1 MSLDLQKASMWK
13 RISAYIFDGILMITL
28 AVAFG
33 WLLSLILGY
42 DGYNDQ
48 VNQAYAKYEAE
59 YGIVFDVTQSEY
71 DAMTQEQKDQ
81 YQLAYDALIA
91 DEDAMLAYNIM
102 LNMTMLIV
110 TAGILLSMILLEF
123 VVPML
128 LKNGMTLGKKIFSIG
143 VVRTDCVRITG
154 VQLFVRTMLGK
165 FTVETMIPIYMILMF
180 LWGTLSATAVLILM
194 LLLMVQL
201 ILVLV
206 SRNHSA
212 IHDLLAGTV
221 TVDYAS
227 QMIFRSTDDL
237 IDYQKKLAAEE
248 AARKEY

>member
-59 YGIVFDVTQSEY
+59 YGVVFDVTQTEY

-91 DEDAMLAYNIM
+91 DEEAMLAYNIM

-110 TAGILLSMILLEF
+110 TAGILLSVILLEF

-165 FTVETMIPIYMILMF
+165 FTVETMIPIYMVLMF
-180 LWGTLSATAVLILM
+180 LWGTLSATAILILM

-237 IDYQKKLAAEE
+237 IDYQKRIAAEE
-248 AARKEY
+248 AAQKEY

>member
-59 YGIVFDVTQSEY
+59 YGVVFDVTQSEY
-71 DAMTQEQKDQ
+71 DAMSQEQKDQ

-110 TAGILLSMILLEF
+110 TTGILLSMILLEF

-248 AARKEY
+248 AAREEY

>member
-1 MSLDLQKASMWK
+1 
-13 RISAYIFDGILMITL
+13 
-28 AVAFG
+28 
-33 WLLSLILGY
+33 LILGY

-59 YGIVFDVTQSEY
+59 YGVVFDVTQSEY
-71 DAMTQEQKDQ
+71 DALSQEQKDQ

>member
-59 YGIVFDVTQSEY
+59 YGVVFDVTQTEY

-91 DEDAMLAYNIM
+91 DEEAMLAYNIM

-123 VVPML
+123 VVPMV

-165 FTVETMIPIYMILMF
+165 FTVETMIPIYMVLMF
-180 LWGTLSATAVLILM
+180 LWGTLSATAILILM

-206 SRNHSA
+206 SRNHST

-237 IDYQKKLAAEE
+237 IDYQKRIAAEE
-248 AARKEY
+248 AAQKEY

>member
-59 YGIVFDVTQSEY
+59 YGVVFDVTQTEY

-91 DEDAMLAYNIM
+91 DEEAMLAYNIM

-123 VVPML
+123 VVPMV

-143 VVRTDCVRITG
+143 VVRTDCVRVTG

-165 FTVETMIPIYMILMF
+165 FTVETMIPIYMVLMF
-180 LWGTLSATAVLILM
+180 LWGTLSATAILILM

-237 IDYQKKLAAEE
+237 IDYQKRIAAEE
-248 AARKEY
+248 AAQKEY

>member
-59 YGIVFDVTQSEY
+59 YGVVFDVTQSEY

-110 TAGILLSMILLEF
+110 TTGILLSMILLEF